1 MKKFDTLKRIIEESD
16 SFSGRIFDITIQ
28 LLIIISLVSFS
39 IETIPNLSD
48 NAKNILSFIEIITVI
63 LFTMEYFLRIII
75 ADKKLSFIFSFYG
88 LIDLLAI
95 LPFYIASGIDLRSI
109 RIMRLFRLFR
119 IFKLFRYGSAIAHF
133 RRAFISIK
141 EELLLFLIATLF
153 LLYISA
159 VGIYYFENSVQPD
172 KFSSI
177 FHSLWW
183 AVATLTTVGY
193 GDVYPITIG
202 GRIFTFFILMI
213 GLGVIAVPSGLLAS
227 ALTATDIEDDN
238 NKK

>member
-1 MKKFDTLKRIIEESD
+1 MKKLDTLKRIIEESD

-28 LLIIISLVSFS
+28 LLIIVSLVSFS
-39 IETIPNLSD
+39 IETIPNLSE
-48 NAKNILSFIEIITVI
+48 NAQNILYFIEVITVI

-88 LIDLLAI
+88 LIDLFAI

-227 ALTATDIEDDN
+227 ALTATDKDENDN
-238 NKK
+238 K